1 MKNLL
6 IIGALAS
13 GRETYNLAIQCKGYL
28 EEFRIK
34 GFLDDRVNVLDEYKG
49 YPQIIS
55 SVVDY
60 EIQQDDVF
68 VCALVNVDYKKSYVD
83 IILAKGGEF
92 ISLVHPTVNILQN
105 VEIGQGC
112 IIGYGAY
119 LSCDLKIGNFV
130 TISPYSIIGHDAV
143 IGDWCQLE
151 AYSFIGG
158 FVRLCPMVTIH
169 TGGIILNT
177 KIVESHSIVGAGSV
191 VISNVKE
198 NITVIGIP
206 AKKLEF

>member
-13 GRETYNLAIQCKGYL
+13 GREIYNLAIQCKGYL
-28 EEFRIK
+28 EEFKIK
-34 GFLDDRVNVLDEYKG
+34 GFLDNRVNVLDGYKD
-49 YPQIIS
+49 YPPIIS
-55 SVVDY
+55 SVEDY

-68 VCALVNVDYKKSYVD
+68 ACALVNVNYRKRYVD

-92 ISLVHPTVNILQN
+92 ISLVHPTVNIQQN

-112 IIGYGAY
+112 IIGNGVN
-119 LSCDLKIGNFV
+119 LSCDLKVGNFV
-130 TISPYSIIGHDAV
+130 TISPYSVIGHDAV

-151 AYSFIGG
+151 TYSFIGG
-158 FVRLCPMVTIH
+158 FVRLYPMVTIH
-169 TGGIILNT
+169 TGAIILHT
-177 KIVESHSIVGAGSV
+177 KKVESHSTVGAGSV

-198 NITVIGIP
+198 NVTVFGIP
-206 AKKLEF
+206 AKKLKF